1 VNAPGSGDAP
11 PARAVIQGKVMLV
24 SLCTLVLLASMGVS
38 LLILVMRGPV
48 PFVGSAV
55 RFVLTAVL
63 LGFVFAGYAWAR
75 WLAAVLF
82 ALSSLV
88 GFFLAVVLIMGP
100 GAGAG
105 DLPILGL
112 TGLHTLMFAAL
123 VVPSPMTQYLH
134 AASDRG

>member
-1 VNAPGSGDAP
+1 MIAPGSGDAP
-11 PARAVIQGKVMLV
+11 PARVIVQGKIMLA
-24 SLCTLVLLASMGVS
+24 SLCTLVLLASMVVS
-38 LLILVMRGPV
+38 FLILVTRGPV

-88 GFFLAVVLIMGP
+88 GLFLSVVMILGP
-100 GAGAG
+100 GVRAA
-105 DLPILGL
+105 DLPILVL
-112 TGLHTLMFAAL
+112 TGLHTLAFAAL
-123 VVPSPMTQYLH
+123 VVPSPITEYLR